1 MKGKQAVCSFVEG
14 GQLRERQDL
23 TDEIAKLAA
32 LPDHSVGL
40 ADAALTI
47 ARFEYPDLEASL
59 YVEQLNDMAA
69 KLRSR
74 IEEVLS
80 PQRQID
86 EMNRLLFQE
95 ERFQGNRSHY
105 YDPRN
110 SFLNQ
115 VLDRRLGIPIT
126 LSIVYIE
133 VGRRAEL
140 PFYGIGFPGHFLVGL
155 LTEGSRMFIDPF
167 NNGRVLSEND
177 CRSMLRG
184 QAGVSR
190 TFSRSVLDPAWPKQI
205 LVRLLRN
212 LKALYLDLS
221 EQIKALRMI
230 EWILILDRHSAPE
243 LRDRGFLYEAIGD
256 AQGAIKDLERYLE
269 LAPRAEDE
277 EHVKA
282 TIERLKRT
290 KSTVH

>member
-1 MKGKQAVCSFVEG
+1 
-14 GQLRERQDL
+14 LREGHDL
-23 TDEIAKLAA
+23 TEEIVKLAA
-32 LPDHSVGL
+32 LPDHRIGL
-40 ADAALTI
+40 ANAALTV
-47 ARFEYPDLEASL
+47 AKSEYPDLDASR
-59 YVEQLNDMAA
+59 YVEQINDLAA
-69 KLRSR
+69 KVRSR
-74 IEEVLS
+74 IEGVLS
-80 PQRQID
+80 PERLID

-95 ERFQGNRSHY
+95 EKFQGNRSHY

-110 SFLNQ
+110 SFLNE

-155 LTEGSRMFIDPF
+155 LTEDGRMFIDPF

-184 QAGVSR
+184 QAGASL

-212 LKALYLDLS
+212 LKAVYLRLS
-221 EQIKALRMI
+221 EEIKALRMI
-230 EWILILDRHSAPE
+230 EWILILDRNSVPE
-243 LRDRGFLYEAIGD
+243 LRERGLLYEAIGD
-256 AQGAIKDLERYLE
+256 PQGAIKDLEKYLE
-269 LAPRAEDE
+269 LAPHAEDE

-282 TIERLKRT
+282 TIARLKKT

>member
-1 MKGKQAVCSFVEG
+1 M
-14 GQLRERQDL
+14 
-23 TDEIAKLAA
+23 
-32 LPDHSVGL
+32 PDHSVSL
-40 ADAALTI
+40 AEAALTI
-47 ARFEYPDLEASL
+47 ARYEYPDLDASR
-59 YVEQLNDMAA
+59 YVEQLDDMAA
-69 KLRSR
+69 KVRSR
-74 IEEVLS
+74 IEGALS
-80 PQRQID
+80 PERRID

-110 SFLNQ
+110 SFLNE

-155 LTEGSRMFIDPF
+155 LTEEGRMLIDPF
-167 NNGRVLSEND
+167 NNGRVLSESD
-177 CRSMLRG
+177 CRGMLRG
-184 QAGVSR
+184 QAGVSL
-190 TFSRSVLDPAWPKQI
+190 TLSRSFLDPAWPKQI

-212 LKALYLDLS
+212 LKALYLRLS
-221 EQIKALRMI
+221 EEIKALRMI
-230 EWILILDRHSAPE
+230 EWILILDRHSVPE

-269 LAPRAEDE
+269 LAPLAEDE
-277 EHVKA
+277 EQVKA
-282 TIERLKRT
+282 AIARLKKT
-290 KSTVH
+290 KSTIH